1 MLEDPIDGEIP
12 PVVIPVPTQS
22 QFPAQAVLRT
32 LVAYVVGAIF
42 VVAVREIPG
51 IESMLDQ
58 IRGPLV
64 DALTNAVII
73 AIGGFVTWLM
83 TKPRINAFLTKLGI
97 GAQPKRAAVVIDG

>member
-1 MLEDPIDGEIP
+1 
-12 PVVIPVPTQS
+12 
-22 QFPAQAVLRT
+22 
-32 LVAYVVGAIF
+32 
-42 VVAVREIPG
+42 
-51 IESMLDQ
+51 MLDQ

-97 GAQPKRAAVVIDG
+97 GAQPKRAAVVVEG